1 RKVSVLIWTTT
12 PWTLPANAAIALRP
26 DAEYGL
32 YAVGDEAV
40 IVADALAEKALGE
53 RFADAR
59 RIGGAKGSALE
70 GLAVRHPFM
79 DRDAPIVLADYVEM
93 ETGTGAVHTAPGHG
107 ADDFETG
114 VKYNLPIVNPVNARG
129 VFTAEAGPYAG
140 MHIWKANPQIVED
153 LRASGALW
161 TSADYEHSYPH
172 CWRCHNPVI
181 FRATAQWF
189 IAMDQNRL
197 RARTI
202 ENIRG
207 VEWTPPWGQER
218 IAQMLETHPEWCI
231 SRQRTWGT
239 PIPAV
244 VCKGCGESILDPAV
258 AKVTAARFREVGA
271 NSWWTDPVERF
282 LP

>member
-1 RKVSVLIWTTT
+1 MYR
-12 PWTLPANAAIALRP
+12 
-26 DAEYGL
+26 
-32 YAVGDEAV
+32 VGDEAV
-40 IVADALAEKALGE
+40 IVAEALAEKALGE
-53 RFADAR
+53 RFAGAR
-59 RIGGAKGSALE
+59 KLGSAKGSALE

-79 DRDAPIVLADYVEM
+79 DRDAPIVLADYVDM

-114 VKYNLPIVNPVNARG
+114 VKYNLPIVNPVDARG

-140 MHIWKANPQIVED
+140 LHIWKANPKIVED

-161 TSADYEHSYPH
+161 DASEFEHSYPH

-202 ENIRG
+202 ENIRTCSG
-207 VEWTPPWGQER
+207 RRRGDKS
-218 IAQMLETHPEWCI
+218 A
-231 SRQRTWGT
+231 SRR
-239 PIPAV
+239 
-244 VCKGCGESILDPAV
+244 
-258 AKVTAARFREVGA
+258 
-271 NSWWTDPVERF
+271 
-282 LP
+282 